1 MKKIQ
6 TLTLKKKQQAWVDEH
21 LHCSK
26 EQQDKLQL
34 KKLKQMQKIQSDE
47 NQQNILIEQ
56 ENELRMNRRIEMR
69 KKWLLRQKIKKEVE
83 NKRKQQILNG
93 THNIL
98 KGLSSVVVF

>member
-1 MKKIQ
+1 
-6 TLTLKKKQQAWVDEH
+6 
-21 LHCSK
+21 
-26 EQQDKLQL
+26 
-34 KKLKQMQKIQSDE
+34 MQKIQSDE